1 MQIEKLFMYVTIVFF
16 VCSIFIMSFVL
27 FYVGPIYMFHSCFVT
42 AVYMLEG
49 LIVKQYLYAE

>member
-1 MQIEKLFMYVTIVFF
+1 MQIQKLFMYVTIVFF
-16 VCSIFIMSFVL
+16 VCSIFTMSFVV
-27 FYVGPIYMFHSCFVT
+27 FYVYMFHSCFVT